1 VLAACALSL
10 YLSPSLSHSEFAA
23 GSVGAQIPARFP
35 ARLVENRRLG
45 DDYRRHMQRIH
56 GTLDASIFFPA
67 WTPSR
72 RLGNPLKT
80 MMSVTFDKTCVLI
93 NDGDTA

>member
-1 VLAACALSL
+1 MLAACALSL

-56 GTLDASIFFPA
+56 GTLDASIFFP
-67 WTPSR
+67 PG
-72 RLGNPLKT
+72 RL
-80 MMSVTFDKTCVLI
+80 VD
-93 NDGDTA
+93 A